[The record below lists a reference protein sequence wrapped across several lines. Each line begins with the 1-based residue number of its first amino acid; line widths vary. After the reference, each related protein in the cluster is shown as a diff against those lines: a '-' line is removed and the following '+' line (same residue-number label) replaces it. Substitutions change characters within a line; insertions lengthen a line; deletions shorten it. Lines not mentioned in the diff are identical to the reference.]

1 MTLQDRIRVFADL
14 GTFLKEEINN
24 EEIELWV
31 DSARH
36 QNAWFTRENVKKSLN
51 AITQEFLDEVK
62 LKNFTDKYEFSKG
75 EFNAKKIG
83 VVMAGNLPA
92 VGFHDLLCVVLAGHE
107 CVAKLSSQDTV
118 LMRAL
123 ITKLKEFNSE
133 VKITISEQLKGVDAL
148 IATGSDNTS
157 KHFEYYFRNVPHII
171 RKNRTSIAILN
182 GSETTDELNNLG
194 NDIFSYFGLG
204 CRNVSK
210 VYVPI
215 NYDFT
220 KFFES
225 IENYNQIIHQTKYLN
240 NYEYNKSIL
249 LVNGVKHLDNG
260 FLLVTQNE
268 ALVSPISI
276 LYFEEYSDNETITNI
291 FEANHDKIQ
300 CVVGNEQIIKF
311 GNAQAPTLYDFADG
325 VDTMKF
331 LESI

>member
-1 MTLQDRIRVFADL
+1 MTLKDRIEVFVEL
-14 GTFLKEEINN
+14 GTFLKDEKNIK
-24 EEIELWV
+24 EIELWG
-31 DSARH
+31 DLARQ
-36 QNAWFTRENVKKSLN
+36 QNAWFTKENVKKSLN
-51 AITQEFLDEVK
+51 AIAQEFLDEEK
-62 LKNFTDKYEFSKG
+62 LNNFTRNYPSVNDDI
-75 EFNAKKIG
+75 NAKKIG

-92 VGFHDLLCVVLAGHE
+92 VGFHDLLCVVLSGHE
-107 CVAKLSSQDTV
+107 CMAKLSSQDTV
-118 LMRAL
+118 LMKA
-123 ITKLKEFNSE
+123 IIAKLKNINPEI
-133 VKITISEQLKGVDAL
+133 KITISEQLKGVDAL

-171 RKNRTSIAILN
+171 RKNRTSIAVIT
-182 GSETTDELNNLG
+182 GKETVEELYNLG

-225 IENYNQIIHQTKYLN
+225 IESYNQIIHQTKYLN

-276 LYFEEYSDNETITNI
+276 LYFEEYSDNEMITKI
-291 FEANHDKIQ
+291 IEANQDKIQ
-300 CVVGNEQIIKF
+300 CVIGVEQTIKL
-311 GNAQAPTLYDFADG
+311 GNAQAPMLEDFADG
-325 VDTMKF
+325 VDTMRF
-331 LESI
+331 LESV